1 MNRNDYQSG
10 WDTDQFPNNVPEMA
24 LAYYADPEGG
34 GFTTGGT
41 NFDAKLR
48 RQSLDPGRPADRPY
62 RRHGHL
68 RARPEGGGE
77 DGRGRAC

>member
-24 LAYYADPEGG
+24 LAYYHVLAGG
-34 GFTTGGT
+34 GFKTGGT

-48 RQSLDPGRPADRPY
+48 RHRSTRKTCSSAISAAWIAA
-62 RRHGHL
+62 
-68 RARPEGGGE
+68 RA
-77 DGRGRAC
+77 A

>member
-24 LAYYADPEGG
+24 LAYYQILLGG

-48 RQSLDPGRPADRPY
+48 RSRSTRPISCTPISAAWTAAP
-62 RRHGHL
+62 
-68 RARPEGGGE
+68 A
-77 DGRGRAC
+77 A